1 MWIFSTPKT
10 YSEMVEKISK
20 SVFALSLF
28 GFYVLSCA
36 NEDFRL
42 FLESI
47 SFGAKYEVFGI
58 KLNLA
63 LFYIPLC
70 VGMAEHIFKI
80 HDKLASLLRI
90 RFNYDKKVIVNG
102 FLERAKIERDLKSLD
117 QKATNAIMSQVFYKY
132 ASSTNPVIDSHSI
145 ILTLNEWC
153 WYWILLDSTLILLL
167 VGIAFL
173 VIKWSWTNLVLL
185 LVALIV
191 LSVIRWL
198 IKRQTIKY
206 TRLEI
211 AEIWRSEER
220 QKEII
225 NALQTGYNLS
235 SRNLIWDIGR
245 VGLVVSHNGVN
256 DGDHLPA
263 GVAHGRHIGFP
274 FIPFFLKIKLQR
286 RIMKYCG

>member
-1 MWIFSTPKT
+1 MDSATRKAKL
-10 YSEMVEKISK
+10 EELK
-20 SVFALSLF
+20 
-28 GFYVLSCA
+28 A
-36 NEDFRL
+36 NQFNQAMT
-42 FLESI
+42 
-47 SFGAKYEVFGI
+47 G
-58 KLNLA
+58 
-63 LFYIPLC
+63 IPLRYKGSTRTEI
-70 VGMAEHIFKI
+70 VW
-80 HDKLASLLRI
+80 RI
-90 RFNYDKKVIVNG
+90 P
-102 FLERAKIERDLKSLD
+102 LD
-117 QKATNAIMSQVFYKY
+117 YLIYNKY

-225 NALQTGYNLS
+225 NALQ
-235 SRNLIWDIGR
+235 D
-245 VGLVVSHNGVN
+245 
-256 DGDHLPA
+256 
-263 GVAHGRHIGFP
+263 
-274 FIPFFLKIKLQR
+274 K
-286 RIMKYCG
+286 

>member
-1 MWIFSTPKT
+1 M
-10 YSEMVEKISK
+10 
-20 SVFALSLF
+20 
-28 GFYVLSCA
+28 
-36 NEDFRL
+36 

-102 FLERAKIERDLKSLD
+102 FLERAKIERGLKSLD

-225 NALQTGYNLS
+225 NALQ
-235 SRNLIWDIGR
+235 D
-245 VGLVVSHNGVN
+245 
-256 DGDHLPA
+256 
-263 GVAHGRHIGFP
+263 
-274 FIPFFLKIKLQR
+274 K
-286 RIMKYCG
+286 